1 MVPLI
6 VCHRFPER
14 NKAPDFTTFSSLLR
28 ITSKYEL
35 PTVRSQL
42 LEFVREAYPE
52 TFEGLSP
59 SRLLG
64 ESVFS
69 GPTPHP
75 NEVLNLFVQQNLTSA
90 LPVAY
95 YMAARRG
102 IDSLMDGSLPPSA
115 TLPSGVLQSTM
126 KGLMALR
133 ELELGETHRLIFEP
147 ETPPLCS
154 TSKCP
159 SRTRTGPVAL
169 DAYRKV
175 FDHVV
180 GSSQFG
186 TKVLQVPEFYEDC
199 EGELQCIGSNIC
211 HNCVEGWEVRHASLR
226 KKVWGKLPEVFG
238 LKG

>member
-1 MVPLI
+1 
-6 VCHRFPER
+6 
-14 NKAPDFTTFSSLLR
+14 
-28 ITSKYEL
+28 
-35 PTVRSQL
+35 
-42 LEFVREAYPE
+42 
-52 TFEGLSP
+52 
-59 SRLLG
+59 
-64 ESVFS
+64 
-69 GPTPHP
+69 
-75 NEVLNLFVQQNLTSA
+75 
-90 LPVAY
+90 
-95 YMAARRG
+95 MATRRG
-102 IDSLMDGSLPPSA
+102 IDSLMDRSLPRSA
-115 TLPSGVLQSTM
+115 TLSPDILQSAM

-133 ELELGETHRLIFEP
+133 ELELSETHRLIFEP

-159 SRTRTGPVAL
+159 SRTRTGSVAL

-199 EGELQCIGSNIC
+199 EGEPQCIGSNIC

-238 LKG
+238 LKR